1 MNYINSV
8 IIPSLIPFSGFGY
21 KIFYLMASF
30 FSGLYKVYK
39 LKEKCKA
46 YSANNAFYNLEW
58 LLKGYFFF
66 LFFSLSSIYCL

>member
-46 YSANNAFYNLEW
+46 YSANNAFYNLE
-58 LLKGYFFF
+58 
-66 LFFSLSSIYCL
+66 